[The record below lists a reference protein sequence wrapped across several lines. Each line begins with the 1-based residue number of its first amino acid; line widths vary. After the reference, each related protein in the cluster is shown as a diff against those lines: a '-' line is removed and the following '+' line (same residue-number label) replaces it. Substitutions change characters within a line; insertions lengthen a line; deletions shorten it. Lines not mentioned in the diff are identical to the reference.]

1 MNAPTSSPM
10 IAPLSPSASG
20 ASPVAASRWRV
31 AVIAIGILIAVA
43 ACAAWAWHGDDSVTT
58 DDAYV
63 QGNIVQITPQVSGT
77 VLSIGADD
85 TDFVRAGQALVKL
98 DPTDAKVVLMQAE
111 AQLAQTVREVRTL
124 FANNSTLKAQIA
136 LRDAEVA
143 RIQTDLL
150 RAQDDVDRRAG
161 LVDSG
166 AVGRE
171 EFSHVSAQLKAARD
185 AVVAAQ
191 AAATTAREQLA
202 SNESLTDNTTVAD
215 HPNVRRAA
223 GRLREAWLACKRT
236 ELPAPVDGHVARR
249 GVQVGQR
256 VQAGAPLMTI
266 VPLDVLWVDANFKE
280 NQLRRLRIGQRAT
293 LVADLYGSRIEYH
306 GTVTGLG
313 TGTGAAFSLLPA
325 QNATGNWVKVVQR
338 VPARIVLNAAEVAAH
353 PLRVGLSMQVSVDV
367 SDMTGKS
374 LTEVPRP
381 QPVASTRVFDDD
393 DRDVDAAVHRIILDN
408 IGGAGQKPRARP
420 VRLPAAQ

>member
-1 MNAPTSSPM
+1 MNAPASSPM

-43 ACAAWAWHGDDSVTT
+43 ACAAWAWHVDDSVTT

-150 RAQDDVDRRAG
+150 RAQDDVDRRAS

-325 QNATGNWVKVVQR
+325 QNATGNWVKVAQR

-374 LTEVPRP
+374 LTEVPRA

-393 DRDVDAAVHRIILDN
+393 DRDVDAAVHRIIVDN
-408 IGGAGQKPRARP
+408 TGGAGQKPRARP